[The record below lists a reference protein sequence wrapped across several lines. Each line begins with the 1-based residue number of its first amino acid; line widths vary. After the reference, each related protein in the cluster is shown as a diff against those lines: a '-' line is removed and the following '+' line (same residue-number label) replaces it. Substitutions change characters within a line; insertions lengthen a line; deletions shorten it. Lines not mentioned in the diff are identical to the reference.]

1 MRVVL
6 QKLLPLALARSKIT
20 QIRWLIFMECV
31 SVALTRFRGA
41 DLPRRAK
48 FSGFLPAFDVYPGFT
63 DAPKNTPAHPN
74 RPPSETSI
82 TVAEVY

>member
-1 MRVVL
+1 MRAVL

-20 QIRWLIFMECV
+20 QIRWLVFMECV

-48 FSGFLPAFDVYPGFT
+48 FSGFLQALRCLSRVYRRAEEHPRTSPPA
-63 DAPKNTPAHPN
+63 A
-74 RPPSETSI
+74 I
-82 TVAEVY
+82 